1 MSNKKDWY
9 VYLSGE
15 IHTNWRDKIRKQA
28 SQKQLPISFYAPELN
43 HEHSDHC
50 GVHILGEETHPFW
63 KDHKA
68 AKINCLRNQT
78 LIDNS
83 DIVIV
88 RFGDKY
94 KQWNAAFDAGYAIA
108 KGKHVITLHEDS
120 STHPLKEINAQALVS
135 ARTTKQVVETLAY
148 ITKQ

>member
-1 MSNKKDWY
+1 MSNKKNWY

-15 IHTNWRDKIRKQA
+15 IHTNWRDEIRQQ
-28 SQKQLPISFYAPELN
+28 SQQKQLPIHFYAPELN
-43 HEHSDHC
+43 HAHSDDC
-50 GVHILGEETHPFW
+50 GVEILGEETDLFW

-94 KQWNAAFDAGYAIA
+94 KQWNAAFDAGYAVA
-108 KGKHVITLHEDS
+108 KGKHVITLHEES
-120 STHPLKEINAQALVS
+120 SIHPLKEINAKALVS
-135 ARTTKQVVETLAY
+135 ARTTKQVMATLTY
-148 ITKQ
+148 ITKH